1 MEVEDQKFKHIR
13 QFFAEDAWGALS
25 DLEKQVYCNMK
36 SNYDKLSE
44 LGIAGQP
51 PSFMRAPPPPPPPR
65 PARPKR
71 PRPARSADD
80 GDDDWSPSRCVRP
93 AQRRSRSTV
102 RRGAA
107 KSKFQPPV
115 KRTATVTSAE
125 TAPAASS
132 AVCGEHVQSKERRP
146 VTTEEAAKEAD
157 RSPHRPPSP
166 PYDFIGFTLEDQFK
180 ARHAVDTKAELLW
193 NHIIAEFKDLGEE
206 PPEREVFKRRRNTVN
221 YREDE
226 DLDDD
231 DYIFCDE
238 CDREWEGDCPV
249 HGPLQVVPDTKVPL
263 DTGDPERDIKTRPEF
278 LNPGRSKIPGANTG
292 IWTEKDLPA
301 RLRFGPYEGI
311 VTADRRQAT
320 DSGYSWEIKKCR
332 RVHHYVNAG
341 DSSSSNW
348 LRLVN
353 CARFEQEQNLIA
365 FQYKGQMYYRTYK
378 PIVKGSELLVYYGD
392 AYARELNINVQT
404 FRKAPAAAPP
414 PAAFVSGGS
423 TVRCVHCDYACLGQ
437 ERLDKH
443 VKTWHGHI
451 GRNGRHKCEWC
462 EYSTNDMRVLS
473 RHRLTHTGERPHRCD
488 ECGRTFTVLISL
500 TRHRRTHT
508 GQRPY
513 VCDVCGKAFTDDSN
527 LTRHRRIHTGEK
539 VCQCEQCGAVFNQL
553 SDYTRHMQSHSGVK
567 PHRCQVCSARFVA
580 RGELTR
586 HMRTHT
592 GERPY
597 GCSFCTARF
606 AQQSDMRSH
615 VTALHTHDYRH
626 RCERCGKG
634 FVRPNDL
641 RKHSERCTVTS

>member
-1 MEVEDQKFKHIR
+1 
-13 QFFAEDAWGALS
+13 
-25 DLEKQVYCNMK
+25 
-36 SNYDKLSE
+36 
-44 LGIAGQP
+44 
-51 PSFMRAPPPPPPPR
+51 MRAPPPLPPPR

-132 AVCGEHVQSKERRP
+132 AVCGEHVQSQERRP

-221 YREDE
+221 YREEE

-249 HGPLQVVPDTKVPL
+249 HGPLEVVPDTKVPF

-437 ERLDKH
+437 ERLDRH
-443 VKTWHGHI
+443 VKKRHGHI
-451 GRNGRHKCEWC
+451 GRNGRHKC
-462 EYSTNDMRVLS
+462 T
-473 RHRLTHTGERPHRCD
+473 LTDPCACPDGWLLCAGRCISW
-488 ECGRTFTVLISL
+488 RTTSASFS
-500 TRHRRTHT
+500 
-508 GQRPY
+508 
-513 VCDVCGKAFTDDSN
+513 
-527 LTRHRRIHTGEK
+527 
-539 VCQCEQCGAVFNQL
+539 
-553 SDYTRHMQSHSGVK
+553 
-567 PHRCQVCSARFVA
+567 SARSGCQQMGAHLATA
-580 RGELTR
+580 RSEAEHQCTLGSKYGWVGATDEASEGVYVGEDGLGVMTIPTTWWQPGEPSDVTGGENCVMTGGSRPWADAECTR
-586 HMRTHT
+586 TYYYLCQLAGCHK
-592 GERPY
+592 P
-597 GCSFCTARF
+597 GCS
-606 AQQSDMRSH
+606 
-615 VTALHTHDYRH
+615 
-626 RCERCGKG
+626 
-634 FVRPNDL
+634 
-641 RKHSERCTVTS
+641 

>member
-1 MEVEDQKFKHIR
+1 MESDRFGLIR
-13 QFFAEDAWGALS
+13 QYFTHDAWEALS
-25 DLEKQVYCNMK
+25 DIEKQAYCNMK
-36 SNYDKLSE
+36 SNYEKLTE

-51 PSFMRAPPPPPPPR
+51 PSFMRAPPPPPPR

-71 PRPARSADD
+71 PRVRSPGS

-107 KSKFQPPV
+107 KSRFQPPV

-132 AVCGEHVQSKERRP
+132 AVSGDVQSQDQRR
-146 VTTEEAAKEAD
+146 VTTEEAAAEEAD

-166 PYDFIGFTLEDQFK
+166 PYDFIGFTLEDQYK

-206 PPEREVFKRRRNTVN
+206 PPEREVFKRRRNMVN
-221 YREDE
+221 YREEE

-249 HGPLQVVPDTKVPL
+249 HGPLQVVPDTKVPF

-320 DSGYSWEIKKCR
+320 DSGYSWEIKKSR

-404 FRKAPAAAPP
+404 FRKAPATAPP
-414 PAAFVSGGS
+414 PAAAIVSGGS

-437 ERLDKH
+437 ERLDRH

-451 GRNGRHKCEWC
+451 GRNGRYKCEWC
-462 EYSTNDMRVLS
+462 EYSTNDVCKMS

-488 ECGRTFTVLISL
+488 ECGRTFTLLISL
-500 TRHRRTHT
+500 TAHRRIHT
-508 GQRPY
+508 GQRPF
-513 VCDVCGKAFTDDSN
+513 VCDACGKAFTQN
-527 LTRHRRIHTGEK
+527 GALTRHRRIHTGEK
-539 VCQCEQCGAVFNQL
+539 VRQCEQCGAVFNIL
-553 SDYTRHMQSHSGVK
+553 SNYTRHMRSHSGVK
-567 PHRCQVCSARFVA
+567 PHRCQVCSARFVI
-580 RGELTR
+580 RQHLTT

-597 GCSFCTARF
+597 GCSFCPARF
-606 AQQSDMRSH
+606 AVQSVMRKH
-615 VTALHTHDYRH
+615 VTIRHTHDYRH

-634 FVRPNDL
+634 FVAPGEL
-641 RKHSERCTVTS
+641 RKHSERCSVTS

>member
-1 MEVEDQKFKHIR
+1 M
-13 QFFAEDAWGALS
+13 
-25 DLEKQVYCNMK
+25 NMG
-36 SNYDKLSE
+36 YD
-44 LGIAGQP
+44 
-51 PSFMRAPPPPPPPR
+51 
-65 PARPKR
+65 
-71 PRPARSADD
+71 
-80 GDDDWSPSRCVRP
+80 V
-93 AQRRSRSTV
+93 
-102 RRGAA
+102 
-107 KSKFQPPV
+107 
-115 KRTATVTSAE
+115 
-125 TAPAASS
+125 APAPCIRS
-132 AVCGEHVQSKERRP
+132 QERRQ
-146 VTTEEAAKEAD
+146 VTTEREAAKEAD

-221 YREDE
+221 YREEE

-249 HGPLQVVPDTKVPL
+249 HGPLEVVPDNKVPF

-423 TVRCVHCDYACLGQ
+423 TVRCVHRDYTCLGQERLDRHVKMRHGHIGRNGRYKCGSTVRCVHCDYACLGQ
-437 ERLDKH
+437 ERLDRH
-443 VKTWHGHI
+443 VKTRHGHI
-451 GRNGRHKCEWC
+451 GRNGRYKCEWC
-462 EYSTNDMRVLS
+462 EYSTNHVCKLS
-473 RHRLTHTGERPHRCD
+473 NHRLTHTGERPHRCD
-488 ECGRTFTVLISL
+488 ECGRTFTERGSL
-500 TRHRRTHT
+500 TAHRRTHT

-513 VCDVCGKAFTDDSN
+513 VCDVCGKAFTRNSH
-527 LTRHRRIHTGEK
+527 LTNHRRIHTGEK
-539 VCQCEQCGAVFNQL
+539 VRQCEQCGAVFNDL
-553 SDYTRHMQSHSGVK
+553 SNYTTHMQSHNGVK
-567 PHRCQVCSARFVA
+567 PHRCQVCSARFV
-580 RGELTR
+580 TR
-586 HMRTHT
+586 QRPHHTHADAHGGAAVRVLLLPGTVHITVGHEEPRHLPGTHT
-592 GERPY
+592 TTDTGVS
-597 GCSFCTARF
+597 GVAR
-606 AQQSDMRSH
+606 DLWTP
-615 VTALHTHDYRH
+615 VT
-626 RCERCGKG
+626 
-634 FVRPNDL
+634 
-641 RKHSERCTVTS
+641 